1 MTTND
6 KPKDAIGEPR
16 PATPRGRQASRQAP
30 RPVEPR
36 PRRYMVAALPQPDP
50 AAPGAAAPAYDDD
63 TVRRLLEDD
72 PEVRVLRRV
81 RGRAAGYPGAAVP
94 GFPAVV
100 VAETTPEHVEA
111 LRRQYPQLH
120 VERDRLLTYSEVPR
134 PPRRRRPAPVVAP
147 PGLEST
153 FAVLVRDADGTPL
166 PGASVLVT
174 GHGWPGQAVTGADGR
189 AVVTMAGET
198 PESITGLTVRP
209 RSGYWSVHVE
219 RPALSTTRDNLVE
232 PVRLAETFG
241 GFPDRQVFGWG
252 QQAMNLDRL
261 PPTLRGAGI
270 RIAIV
275 DSGADIRHPDLRERV
290 RAGIDLVDAEPEGWT
305 ADTAHHG
312 SHCAAVISGADDGR
326 GIVGFAVEAEVH
338 ACKIFPGG
346 RFSDLIE
353 ALDYCVEQGVDVV
366 NLSLASRHHSPL
378 VAAKIEQAREA
389 GVACVVA
396 AGNDGGPVAF
406 PGTLPGVLT
415 VAAVGK
421 ADAFPP
427 GTAHEAEI
435 DGPVTGDG
443 YFSPRFTCRGP
454 EIDVC
459 APGVA
464 VLSAVPPDA
473 YAVLDGTSMA
483 APHVAGLA
491 ALVLAHHGDFRAAYA
506 GRDARRVDRLFQ
518 IIRSSCVPL
527 NLGDVH
533 RTGAGMP
540 NALRALAPALAQITP
555 EPAGT
560 DPLLGRLAA
569 EMTEAGLLA
578 PAGQGGRSG
587 HPAYPGQT
595 GQAGPGAQ
603 HGLAGQAAYA
613 VGGTANGPMS
623 GGSLPG
629 GLIPGGTRGDAKGG
643 VSGLDPRGGAG
654 GGGSPGRRGSG
665 SSDGPSGGPSGAPS
679 GGQSATRSYATGS
692 TGSGRAQGA
701 RGGAGEAAPAVDVTT
716 GGGARTANGSPPAA
730 TGSSI
735 GSPIGSP
742 TGPPMGPSVIPGTGT
757 PVGAAPYEQAA
768 LAWLTEEMRAAGLI
782 LG

>member
-6 KPKDAIGEPR
+6 KPKDAIEEPR

-30 RPVEPR
+30 QPVESR
-36 PRRYMVAALPQPDP
+36 PRRYMVAALPQPHP
-50 AAPGAAAPAYDDD
+50 AAPGAAGPAYDDD

-81 RGRAAGYPGAAVP
+81 RGRAAGNPEAAVP

-120 VERDRLLTYSEVPR
+120 FERDRLLTYSEVPR

-198 PESITGLTVRP
+198 PDSITGLTVRP

-261 PPTLRGAGI
+261 PPTLRGAGV

-275 DSGADIRHPDLRERV
+275 DSGADVRHPDLRERV
-290 RAGIDLVDAEPEGWT
+290 RAGIDLVDAEPEGWR
-305 ADTAHHG
+305 ADAAYHG

-346 RFSDLIE
+346 RFSDLVE
-353 ALDYCVEQGVDVV
+353 ALDYCVEQRVDVV

-378 VAAKIEQAREA
+378 VAAKIEQARAA

-491 ALVLAHHGDFRAAYA
+491 ALVLAHHGDFRTAYA

-518 IIRSSCVPL
+518 IIKSSCVPL
-527 NLGDVH
+527 NVGDLH

-560 DPLLGRLAA
+560 DTLLGRLAA

-578 PAGQGGRSG
+578 PAPVGQGGRSG
-587 HPAYPGQT
+587 YPGHP
-595 GQAGPGAQ
+595 GQAGSGAQ
-603 HGLAGQAAYA
+603 HGLAGQTAYGA
-613 VGGTANGPMS
+613 GVTTNGPLS

-629 GLIPGGTRGDAKGG
+629 GLVPGGPRTGAKGG
-643 VSGLDPRGGAG
+643 GSGPDPREGAGGAG
-654 GGGSPGRRGSG
+654 SPGGRRGSG
-665 SSDGPSGGPSGAPS
+665 P
-679 GGQSATRSYATGS
+679 SATRSYATGS
-692 TGSGRAQGA
+692 TGQGRAQGA
-701 RGGAGEAAPAVDVTT
+701 RGAAGEAAPVMDVTT
-716 GGGARTANGSPPAA
+716 GGGPRTANGAPAM
-730 TGSSI
+730 GSTV
-735 GSPIGSP
+735 GSPAG
-742 TGPPMGPSVIPGTGT
+742 TGAPMGAGTGA
-757 PVGAAPYEQAA
+757 PMGAAPYEQVA
-768 LAWLTEEMRAAGLI
+768 LAWLAEEMRAAGLI
-782 LG
+782 GG

>member
-6 KPKDAIGEPR
+6 KPKDAIEEPR

-50 AAPGAAAPAYDDD
+50 AAPAYDDD

-81 RGRAAGYPGAAVP
+81 RGRAAGNPGATVP

-209 RSGYWSVHVE
+209 RSGYWSMHVE

-261 PPTLRGAGI
+261 PPTLRGAGV

-275 DSGADIRHPDLRERV
+275 DSGADVRHPDLRERV

-305 ADTAHHG
+305 ADTAYHG

-353 ALDYCVEQGVDVV
+353 ALDYCVEQRVDVV

-378 VAAKIEQAREA
+378 VAAKIDQAREA

-506 GRDARRVDRLFQ
+506 ARDARRVDRLFQ
-518 IIRSSCVPL
+518 IITSSCVPL

-560 DPLLGRLAA
+560 DTLLGHLAA

-578 PAGQGGRSG
+578 PAPVGPGGRSG
-587 HPAYPGQT
+587 HPGQL
-595 GQAGPGAQ
+595 GPVGPGAQ
-603 HGLAGQAAYA
+603 HGLAGQAAYGA
-613 VGGTANGPMS
+613 GGTANGPLS

-629 GLIPGGTRGDAKGG
+629 GLAPGGARGEAKGG

-654 GGGSPGRRGSG
+654 GTGSAGRRGSG
-665 SSDGPSGGPSGAPS
+665 PSGGP
-679 GGQSATRSYATGS
+679 SATRSYATGS
-692 TGSGRAQGA
+692 TPGRAQGA
-701 RGGAGEAAPAVDVTT
+701 RGGAGEAAPEVDVTT
-716 GGGARTANGSPPAA
+716 GGAARTANGSPAA
-730 TGSSI
+730 AP

-742 TGPPMGPSVIPGTGT
+742 MGPPMGPLMGSGTGA
-757 PVGAAPYEQAA
+757 PIGAAPYEQAA
-768 LAWLTEEMRAAGLI
+768 LAWLAEEMRAAGLI
-782 LG
+782 GSRPWPDM